1 MAILATATSWAAEKT
16 ILLQNIGES
25 ASETSTESVSQ
36 VAVKASG
43 TSDSYTLN
51 YLQGKK
57 HDKSILLAKSKGA
70 FISNKTPIPGEIKSI
85 KVYINTGASGK
96 TTYYCAF
103 TSSECLK
110 AYNQG
115 CTAVKIAGGQ
125 NHTFT
130 NTTVGATYFCISLGN
145 ANNGQILSV
154 EITYNEGSPKPQK
167 TPTTLSFGEGVDGQT
182 FTKYIGEKGFTYTA
196 TLSPVVEGATIDYS
210 STDENVAFVLG
221 GEVELQKKEGVATI
235 KASYA
240 GNDTYG
246 KSEASYTIDL
256 KKLPINFSIPSGTAV
271 AAGTKVTL
279 STIEGATLMYQI
291 DGGDL
296 VDVNSNTTDITI
308 EKGCTIEAVASYN
321 GANEGAQATYSIK
334 EVKTITSFE
343 ISGTPTKTNYYV
355 GEAFDHSGLKASATF
370 SDNTTEDVT
379 ANATWTLNPASFTD
393 ATQNEV
399 TVTATYEGATDTKTY
414 PVTVTAIEN
423 TKETAYTVAEA
434 IKLIDNGKTDVRVY
448 VKGIV
453 SKIVTPYNKKYK
465 NITFDVSDDGATTT
479 PQFQFFRNQ
488 KDAENTYAEDPK
500 IEVGATVIGYGKLTK
515 FEKTH
520 ENTHEYIYEFDA
532 GNYLVEYTAPVEKEV
547 KDINVTSEPTHKEYY
562 VGESFNPEGLIVT
575 AIYSDGSTAD
585 VTADATWMFDPDV
598 FSATGSV
605 TVGATIIYG
614 DINHTE
620 EYTVTVSERPSLTLK
635 ISPESGVYHSAQTVT
650 IEANNAAGDV
660 VIYYTTDGSDP
671 ALTGSSKVYTAPFE
685 VTKTTIVKAYAIDG
699 IGRKTTAAS
708 DFTIRLNTLTEENF
722 NGCTGQGGRDGFF
735 EEVYSG
741 LIEDHCFDCMGW
753 GIRDKY
759 IYQANSCAKLGSKF
773 GYNKWKKG
781 ELFSPPVA
789 GTNYNAISFDI
800 AGCDNGSTNTLTVTI
815 NDGGAFAD
823 GTTSKSFTATN
834 GKWTTF
840 TEKIKGLTPR
850 TTFDFG
856 GNVVYLDA
864 IILTNISTLAEL
876 AENGTEGKK
885 CIVNDEMVVAKKFQK
900 AGKNYIV
907 VKDAVKAVRNFST
920 PVAGDKFFNI
930 NGNKQEEYAQNNW
943 MLVSLPVELY
953 NQVNEK
959 STVTSITGT
968 LTEKLNVAMEA
979 TNVVFENVT
988 NDDFAPNTYCPINF
1002 LGKSSVKG
1010 ANPAYTSSY
1019 YFATPK
1025 ANEYANVVWA
1035 VYNKHDGAFYIP
1047 EPQGSVNAQGFDAA
1061 FCVDY
1066 SLNSV
1071 DNPELTDGSVY
1082 SFEALVKE
1090 ETRSTPIYGAI
1101 STKFVVYPLDLDDTK
1116 VATGV
1121 NDVNSAKE
1129 VKGVSY
1135 FNMMGVESAQ
1145 PFDGVNIMVTTYT
1158 DGTSSATKVVR

>member
-1 MAILATATSWAAEKT
+1 MRKIFTLLIVAILATATSWAAEKT

-25 ASETSTESVSQ
+25 ASATSTESVSQ
-36 VAVKASG
+36 VTVKASG

-57 HDKSILLAKSKGA
+57 HDKSILLAKNTGA
-70 FISNKTPIPGEIKSI
+70 FISNKTPIPGKIKSI
-85 KVYINTGASGK
+85 KVYINIGASGK
-96 TTYYCAF
+96 ATYYCAF

-125 NHTFT
+125 NHIFT
-130 NTTVGATYFCISLGN
+130 NTTDGATYFCISLGN
-145 ANNGQILSV
+145 ANNGQVLSV
-154 EITYNEGSPKPQK
+154 EITYNEGSTEPQK

-256 KKLPINFSIPSGTAV
+256 KKLPISFSIPSGTAV

-291 DGGDL
+291 DGGNP

-379 ANATWTLNPASFTD
+379 KNATWT
-393 ATQNEV
+393 
-399 TVTATYEGATDTKTY
+399 
-414 PVTVTAIEN
+414 
-423 TKETAYTVAEA
+423 
-434 IKLIDNGKTDVRVY
+434 
-448 VKGIV
+448 
-453 SKIVTPYNKKYK
+453 
-465 NITFDVSDDGATTT
+465 
-479 PQFQFFRNQ
+479 
-488 KDAENTYAEDPK
+488 
-500 IEVGATVIGYGKLTK
+500 
-515 FEKTH
+515 
-520 ENTHEYIYEFDA
+520 
-532 GNYLVEYTAPVEKEV
+532 
-547 KDINVTSEPTHKEYY
+547 
-562 VGESFNPEGLIVT
+562 
-575 AIYSDGSTAD
+575 
-585 VTADATWMFDPDV
+585 FDPAV
-598 FSATGSV
+598 FNTTGSV
-605 TVGATIIYG
+605 TVTAYAEYG
-614 DINHTE
+614 GKDDIA
-620 EYTVTVSERPSLTLK
+620 EYTVTVSAKPLTLT
-635 ISPESGVYHSAQTVT
+635 ITPATGTYTSAQTVT
-650 IEANNAAGDV
+650 IEANNAVGDV
-660 VIYYTTDGSDP
+660 AIYYTTDGSNP
-671 ALTGSSKVYTAPFE
+671 EEGANEYTAPFE
-685 VTKTTIVKAYAIDG
+685 VATTTTVKAYAIDAEL
-699 IGRKTTAAS
+699 REATAESVVTIKAS
-708 DFTIRLNTLTEENF
+708 TFAEENF
-722 NGCTGQGGRDGFF
+722 SGCNTRGGRDGNFKIG
-735 EEVYSG
+735 SG
-741 LIEDHCFDCMGW
+741 DISDDNFDCGGW
-753 GIRDKY
+753 VYDATVY
-759 IYQANSCAKLGSKF
+759 AANSCVRVGTKSNGS
-773 GYNKWKKG
+773 
-781 ELFSPPVA
+781 LTSPVVA

-800 AGCDNGSTNTLTVTI
+800 AGWDDSKVNTLTVTI
-815 NDGGAFAD
+815 NNGGTFAD
-823 GTTSKSFTATN
+823 GATSKSFTATN
-834 GKWTTF
+834 AKWTTF
-840 TEKIKGLTPR
+840 TEKITGLTSA
-850 TTFDFG
+850 TTFTFSG
-856 GNVVYLDA
+856 KRFFLDS
-864 IILTNISTLAEL
+864 IILMNASTLAEL
-876 AENGTEGKK
+876 AENGTEGKEYT
-885 CIVNDEMVVAKKFQK
+885 VNDEMVVAKKFQK
-900 AGKNYIV
+900 GDKNYIV
-907 VKDAVKAVRNFST
+907 VKDAAKAVRNFST
-920 PVAGDKFFNI
+920 PAADDKFFNI

-943 MLVSLPVELY
+943 MLISLPVELY

-959 STVTSITGT
+959 ITVITSITGT
-968 LTEKLNVAMEA
+968 LTEKFNVAMTA
-979 TNVVFENVT
+979 TNVVAGEAA
-988 NDDFAPNTYCPINF
+988 DFAPNTYCALNF
-1002 LGKSSVKG
+1002 MGESSVKG
-1010 ANPAYTSSY
+1010 NNPAYTSSY

-1025 ANEYANVVWA
+1025 TNEYANVVWA
-1035 VYNKHDGAFYIP
+1035 VYNGTDGAFYLP
-1047 EPQGSVNAQGFDAA
+1047 VHQGSANAQEFKAA
-1061 FCVDY
+1061 FKVDY

-1071 DNPELTDGSVY
+1071 ATPELVNGDMY

-1090 ETRSTPIYGAI
+1090 VAVATTDAKSAPRKTAYDSTVAP
-1101 STKFVVYPLDLDDTK
+1101 STKFVVYPLDLDANK

-1158 DGTSSATKVVR
+1158 DGTQSATKVLR